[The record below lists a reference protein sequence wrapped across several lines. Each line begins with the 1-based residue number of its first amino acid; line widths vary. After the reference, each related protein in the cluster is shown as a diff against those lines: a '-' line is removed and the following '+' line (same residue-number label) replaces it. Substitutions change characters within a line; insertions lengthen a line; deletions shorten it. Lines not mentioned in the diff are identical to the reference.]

1 MTSKTPY
8 ISELSPDTPIKAT
21 PVTFDEIRDS
31 SDNPVDENTITYD
44 KTLTFIGTSERNT
57 ALNLRNDEIK
67 FTDTTSDASGDWV
80 KEFTLSDFKRYTID
94 AIEHEPPQNR
104 SGSKTFVLA
113 TETPIINLVTG
124 KDGEIKDGD
133 TYDGDSVDFIG
144 NATPNVV
151 VEAFNDETTT
161 GKKALVDADGLFKL
175 HLNELK
181 TGQYRIKI
189 KAPNNKESTVFMF
202 TVAADMPL
210 SLDDVLDDTGSSV
223 DEGETTIQTTL
234 TIKGKA
240 RKNGELTLL
249 GGPAPAT
256 VTAKDSGD
264 WEHTFR
270 DLPVAHYSLTARTN
284 YNPVETTAPRTFTV
298 VQDVELSLDKVL
310 ESEEGPE
317 VPEGETTYK
326 DLLII
331 KGHGSPG
338 KSIQLLNGDDPI
350 EGATETTDPEDG
362 TWTIA
367 LKVSEGEYRLRA
379 KANYGDGAVTAP
391 YTFKVESTIQPHST
405 RIYDSNGLIDDEGST
420 TQNYVFVRGV
430 AAPSE
435 AIKLKI
441 NGVVDEQEEYTNIK
455 GDWVKLVSELIP
467 GTKYVVSAVAQYGG
481 NAESNTWT
489 ITVAPAMDST
499 VR

>member
-1 MTSKTPY
+1 MTSKAPY
-8 ISELSPDTPIKAT
+8 ISKLSSDKLIKNT

-31 SDNPVDENTITYD
+31 SDNLVDENTTTYD
-44 KTLTFIGTSERNT
+44 KTLKFIGTSERNT
-57 ALNLRNDEIK
+57 ALSLREDKIRYI
-67 FTDTTSDASGDWV
+67 DMTSDASGIWRE
-80 KEFTLSDFKRYTID
+80 EFTLSDFKRYTIY
-94 AIEHEPPQNR
+94 AIEDLPPQNR
-104 SGSKTFVLA
+104 SRDKTFVLA

-133 TYDGDSVDFIG
+133 TYDGDWVDIIG
-144 NATPNVV
+144 NAPPNVE
-151 VEAFNDETTT
+151 VEAFNGETTT

-175 HLNELK
+175 TLNELK

-270 DLPVAHYSLTARTN
+270 NLPVAHYSLTARTN
-284 YNPVETTAPRTFTV
+284 YTPVETTAPRTFTV
-298 VQDVELSLDKVL
+298 IQDVELSLDNVL
-310 ESEEGPE
+310 ESEDGPD
-317 VPEGETTYK
+317 VPEGGTTDK

-489 ITVAPAMDST
+489 ITVAPAKEST
-499 VR
+499 AR